1 MGAVYRSRDTNFRSV
16 QLVAVKEMITQVSDP
31 GVRKNIFQIFEREAN
46 ILVTLRHPA
55 IPRIY
60 DYFTIGERAYLVMEF
75 VHGKNFDQILSET
88 TEFFPEEQIIAW
100 AIELCDVIG
109 YLHSHKPTPIVYR
122 DIKPSNIMINQQNQ
136 VILIDFGIAK
146 AFEAGSKN
154 TMIGTQ
160 GYSPPEQYR
169 GEMTPKVDIYAMGA
183 TLHHLMT
190 FKDPRLE
197 APFTF
202 PDRPIEKYNPN
213 ISPEFQVL
221 VERAL
226 AYKPDDRFDS
236 ADEMKEALIAAARK
250 TGTLLYSSLG
260 TMPMVTRTH
269 SQSITP
275 IWTFEC
281 EDDVRGTPTYHNG
294 NLFVGSYD
302 HNLYCLNAADGE
314 FIWKYPTEGGIP
326 GKPAVDTDNVYV
338 GSEDGKLH
346 AISQRSGSLDW
357 THYTDGPV
365 RSSPKI
371 AEGHIFIGSDD
382 RYLHAVN
389 LATRRL
395 SWRFESSAPIR
406 STPFVTQELIYFGS
420 EDGEF
425 TCLDFRGKIK
435 WRHKSKRAITSSP
448 VVVGDT
454 VYYTSMDNMVYALDS
469 KSGYVI
475 WRFRLGK
482 GSISSPYVL
491 DDNLFVGCS
500 DKDLYC
506 IDVQSSR
513 EKWRFNAENQV
524 NGSPV
529 VYNDAIYFGCVSG
542 TLYCLEHKTG
552 RLRWKYQTEGPIT
565 GTPVAQDDIIYFGST
580 DNFVYAL
587 HA

>member
-1 MGAVYRSRDTNFRSV
+1 MGAVYRARDTNFRAV

-31 GVRKNIFQIFEREAN
+31 MVRKNIFQIFEREAN

-75 VHGKNFDQILSET
+75 IHGKNIDQILSEAS
-88 TEFFPEEQIIAW
+88 EFFPEEQVIAW
-100 AIELCDVIG
+100 AIELCDVLQ
-109 YLHSHKPTPIVYR
+109 YLHGHKPEPIIYR

-136 VILIDFGIAK
+136 VILVDFGIAK
-146 AFEAGSKN
+146 VFEAGSKN
-154 TMIGTQ
+154 TMVGTQ

-169 GEMTPKVDIYAMGA
+169 GEATPKVDIYAMGA
-183 TLHHLMT
+183 TLHHVIT

-202 PDRPIEKYNPN
+202 KDRPIENYNQD

-221 VERAL
+221 IERAL
-226 AYKPDDRFDS
+226 EYNPDDRFDS
-236 ADEMKEALIAAARK
+236 AQEMKEALIAAARK
-250 TGTLLYSSLG
+250 TGTLLYSTLG
-260 TMPMVTRTH
+260 TIPIATRTH

-281 EDDVRGTPTYHNG
+281 EDDVRGTPAYYDSK
-294 NLFVGSYD
+294 LYVGSYD
-302 HNLYCLNAADGE
+302 HNLYCLNAANGE

-326 GKPAVDTDNVYV
+326 GKPALDTDSVYV
-338 GSEDGKLH
+338 GSEDQRMH
-346 AISQRSGSLDW
+346 VISQRTGKLEW
-357 THYTDGPV
+357 THYTDGPI

-371 AEGHIFIGSDD
+371 AEGHVFIGSDD

-395 SWRFESSAPIR
+395 SWRFEAGAPIR
-406 STPFVTQELIYFGS
+406 STPFITHERIYFGS

-425 TCLDFRGKIK
+425 TCLDFRGKVK
-435 WRHKSKRAITSSP
+435 WRYKSKRAITSSP
-448 VVVGDT
+448 VIDGDVV
-454 VYYTSMDNMVYALDS
+454 YFSSMDNMVYALDAQT
-469 KSGYVI
+469 GYVI
-475 WRFRLGK
+475 WRFRMGK

-491 DDNLFVGCS
+491 DEDLFVGSS

-506 IDVQSSR
+506 IDVKSSR
-513 EKWRFNAENQV
+513 EKWRFNADNQV

-529 VYNDAIYFGCVSG
+529 IYNDAIYFGCVSG
-542 TLYCLEHKTG
+542 NLYCLEHKTG
-552 RLRWKYQTEGPIT
+552 RLRWKYATEGPIT
-565 GTPVAQDDIIYFGST
+565 GTPVIQDEILYFGST